1 MNSIE
6 QQIELNEECKL
17 ALSDNCNGETWLE
30 KYHTLYKR
38 CSIKPQG
45 RPSISLAFHD
55 GVFFEEIDEFVTRYS
70 NLIEPIKQW
79 TDEDYLNL
87 ANDE

>member
-1 MNSIE
+1 MHNSKGQFKMND
-6 QQIELNEECKL
+6 ECKL
-17 ALSDNCNGETWLE
+17 ALSDNCNGEAWLQ

-55 GVFFEEIDEFVTRYS
+55 GEFFEEIDEFVTRYS
-70 NLIEPIKQW
+70 NLIEPTKQW